1 MIAGFLLV
9 KFDIVNQ
16 LRNLKVIGW
25 TTLFFGIILYFSDR
39 FETSKNLRKDLSYKS
54 AMIIGFFQV
63 LSLIPGVSRSGIT
76 ISSARLLKFN
86 RVDSAKI
93 SFLLSIPTLAIVSIY
108 GLREIFL
115 SENPEFSFTNFIA
128 IIFSFIFSYLTIKYL
143 LLFLKKFSLNIFVVY
158 RIILGLIILLISYL

>member
-1 MIAGFLLV
+1 MHVRFPLV
-9 KFDIVNQ
+9 IRENEKNHFKIRILGYSN
-16 LRNLKVIGW
+16 I
-25 TTLFFGIILYFSDR
+25 FPGIILYFSDR
-39 FETSKNLRKDLSYKS
+39 FETSKNLKKNFSYKS

-76 ISSARLLKFN
+76 ISSERLLKFN

-115 SENPEFSFTNFIA
+115 SENPE
-128 IIFSFIFSYLTIKYL
+128 
-143 LLFLKKFSLNIFVVY
+143 
-158 RIILGLIILLISYL
+158 